1 MHFLLNIIISS
12 ARDASAATLTIY
24 PGAIATGMGGAF
36 TAFADDMS
44 SIYYNPAGLS
54 NFKNNILLGWQH
66 SNWLLGLIPD
76 AYYEFGSYYYPTSR
90 GTIGLGFT
98 YLTIG
103 EVEIQ
108 DQAGNTYKFTPYDF
122 AISLGFGTSIT
133 NYLKLGA
140 AFKYFHSF
148 LIPEEIIRK
157 VFGVEGKGTAQV
169 PALDLG
175 ILYHPYDYLNLG
187 ISLQNIGPGLKY
199 SGNEAPEPL
208 PLTLRLGIGYY
219 KKFGNLSFR
228 ASGDVVKVLVNI
240 FQDYSDSGLVW
251 VLNEAFKHAG
261 IEIGLANVIYI
272 RGGYFLDIY
281 GDRIGP
287 TFGIGARYRGL
298 IIDVSD
304 DRLIYRFNK
313 EGEAKPN
320 IRFQL
325 SYQREGKQKTDTI
338 PKVIVEALDTK
349 GRKINSFR
357 IEIYDTSWSSLISSS
372 EGSNGKAI
380 VSIPYGIYGIKVYSN
395 EHFESK
401 DKIVFNKKHQKFKYI
416 LTEKGK
422 SRIKVEIF
430 DSIRNKTVF
439 AKISI
444 GNIEKETTDLNFE
457 IPEGIYAL
465 KISANDYEDYY
476 RIFELKADSNYY
488 IKANLIPKFSY
499 IDLKINKMAKVEVYK
514 DNQLVDTFTDSVNLI
529 KLPIGNYNFII
540 TCQNCPKM
548 ELNYSILQIK
558 DTIFNI
564 DIPDY
569 AQVFEFKNIQSV
581 KEFISKFPYES
592 FIVEHYGPKP
602 INTKLENAQIIYKKF
617 KEDKFLVKFKVQQ
630 GG

>member
-1 MHFLLNIIISS
+1 MNFFLNIIISS

-24 PGAIATGMGGAF
+24 PGAVATGMGGAF

-54 NFKNNILLGWQH
+54 NFKNNISFGWQH

-90 GTIGLGFT
+90 GTIGIGFT

-103 EVEIQ
+103 EVEVY
-108 DQAGNTYKFTPYDF
+108 DQQNNAYKFTPYDF

-140 AFKYFHSF
+140 VVKYFYSL
-148 LIPEEIIRK
+148 LIPEEIAK
-157 VFGVEGKGTAQV
+157 KLGMEGKGTAQV

-187 ISLQNIGPGLKY
+187 VSIQNIGPGLKY

-228 ASGDVVKVLVNI
+228 ASGDIVKVLVNI
-240 FQDYSDSGLVW
+240 SQDYSDSGLVW
-251 VLNEAFKHAG
+251 VLNEAFKHGG
-261 IEIGLANVIYI
+261 IELGLANVIFI

-287 TFGIGARYRGL
+287 TFGIGARYKGL

-313 EGEAKPN
+313 EGDAKPN

-325 SYQREGKQKTDTI
+325 SYQRERQKKTDTI
-338 PKVIVEALDTK
+338 PKIIIEAFDTNS
-349 GRKINSFR
+349 RKINSFSV
-357 IEIYDTSWSSLISSS
+357 EIYDSSWSSLISTS

-380 VSIPYGIYGIKVYSN
+380 ISIPYGVYGMKVYSS
-395 EHFESK
+395 EHFEKK

-422 SRIKVEIF
+422 ARVKVEIS
-430 DSIRNKTVF
+430 DSLRNKPVF
-439 AKISI
+439 AKLSI
-444 GNIEKETTDLNFE
+444 GSIEKETTDFSFE

-476 RIFELKADSNYY
+476 KIFELKADSSYY
-488 IKANLIPKFSY
+488 MKVNLKPRFSY
-499 IDLKINKMAKVEVYK
+499 IDFKINKIAKVEIYK
-514 DNQLVDTFTDSVNLI
+514 DNQVVDTFIDSTKLI
-529 KLPIGNYNFII
+529 KLPIGNYNFLI
-540 TCQNCPKM
+540 TCQDCPKM
-548 ELNYSILQIK
+548 EINYSISQIK
-558 DTIFNI
+558 DTILNI
-564 DIPDY
+564 NIPDY
-569 AQVFEFKNIQSV
+569 AQVFEFKNIQDV
-581 KEFISKFPYES
+581 EELISKFPSES
-592 FIVEHYGPKP
+592 FIIEHYGPRP
-602 INTKLENAQIIYKKF
+602 INREFKNAQVIHKKH
-617 KEDKFLVKFKVQQ
+617 KEDKFLVKFKIQQ